1 MELMGVAVLGLAVA
15 RLTRLV
21 TTDKIMEPFRFWAA
35 RKLGADSFWLFGLHC
50 MWCVSMYTGALLAA
64 GYVLA
69 GHSPWYQIPALALAA
84 SYLAGVLD
92 RLTDGE

>member
-64 GYVLA
+64 GYVLL
-69 GHSPWYQIPALALAA
+69 GDSWVYQIPALALAA
-84 SYLAGVLD
+84 SYIAGALD
-92 RLTDGE
+92 RFTDGE